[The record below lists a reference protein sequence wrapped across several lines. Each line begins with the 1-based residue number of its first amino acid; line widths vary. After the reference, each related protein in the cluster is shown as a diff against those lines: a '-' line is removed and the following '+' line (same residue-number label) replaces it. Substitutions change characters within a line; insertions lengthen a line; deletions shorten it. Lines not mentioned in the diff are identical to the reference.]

1 MSECKRD
8 NTLPWK
14 THPKRMMRHKAMIQC
29 ARLAFGLAGIYDQD
43 EAERIIEGS
52 ATEINTGKQS
62 DNRHNDL
69 IRQYENA
76 AKKGLEAFGSCWM
89 SLS

>member
-52 ATEINTGKQS
+52 ATEINTGK
-62 DNRHNDL
+62 
-69 IRQYENA
+69 
-76 AKKGLEAFGSCWM
+76 
-89 SLS
+89 